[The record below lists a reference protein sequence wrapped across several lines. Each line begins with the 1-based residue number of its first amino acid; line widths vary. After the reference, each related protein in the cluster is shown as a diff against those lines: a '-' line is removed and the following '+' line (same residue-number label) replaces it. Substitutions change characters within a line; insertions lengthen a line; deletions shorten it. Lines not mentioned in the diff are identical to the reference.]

1 VYLLRLCTSRVPVDS
16 EVAELVAVI
25 TDLHAVYSKDRES
38 AAKLVGA
45 TSPGNDASTQVVER
59 AAWTVVANLVLNL
72 DEVLT
77 KN

>member
-1 VYLLRLCTSRVPVDS
+1 MDS
-16 EVAELVAVI
+16 EVAELIAVI

-45 TSPGNDASTQVVER
+45 TSPENAASAEVVER
-59 AAWTVVANLVLNL
+59 AAWTVGANLVLNL